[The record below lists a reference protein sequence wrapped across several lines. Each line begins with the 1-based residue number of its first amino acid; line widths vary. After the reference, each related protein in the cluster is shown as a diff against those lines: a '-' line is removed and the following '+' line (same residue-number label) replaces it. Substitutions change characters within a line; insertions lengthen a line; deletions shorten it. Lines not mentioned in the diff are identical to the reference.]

1 MFLYFI
7 AFWRM
12 IPCPVE
18 CKLLSKISQ
27 TQYNDLS
34 EWFIDNR
41 ALKICF

>member
-18 CKLLSKISQ
+18 CKLLSKILQ
-27 TQYNDLS
+27 AQYNDLS
-34 EWFIDNR
+34 ERFIDNR
-41 ALKICF
+41 ALKIFF